1 MHFFFAESRDGHHQ
15 FILIVA
21 DLLALEST
29 ESKCSALC
37 RCNDRCVVDSVS
49 TSVRSKKKENKKN
62 HHDHL
67 SGVYIHARR
76 PQLRQL
82 QAVAVKYTI
91 QKKE

>member
-1 MHFFFAESRDGHHQ
+1 MHAFFFFAESRDGHHQ

-21 DLLALEST
+21 DLLVCGL
-29 ESKCSALC
+29 
-37 RCNDRCVVDSVS
+37 
-49 TSVRSKKKENKKN
+49 KKKENKKN

-76 PQLRQL
+76 PQLQQL